1 MKLKLKE
8 KLKKLKLKEIFKKF
22 YKSKYFSLLLWIIV
36 MFLSFVM
43 AELFNTNNLLSMKFL
58 RILFNMIIIFIMN
71 IFFFSIIGSIR
82 VSAILSSTVTFI
94 LSIANY
100 IVYCFRGTP
109 LDPLDILSIETGFS
123 VASTY
128 KLTVNAYFISAFVV
142 YALIIFICCMIK
154 YRPEKNKYTIIS
166 RISFAV
172 ISICFIF
179 VCFNTS
185 FMNIFDLSTHLWKP
199 KTEYTKNGF
208 LASFLKQSVYSTQ
221 EEPENYSL
229 ENLSK
234 VAKKYTKKAKDE
246 NTENKETIETST
258 NSTDENNIVE
268 QKKPNIIII
277 MNESFSD
284 MSVHRKIKT
293 NEEVLPYFNSLIKKT
308 IHGRVHSSVFGG
320 KTPNA
325 EWEFLTNNSM
335 AFLAYGNIPY
345 QQYLFKPTTS
355 LVSTLEAQGY
365 TSYSIHPYYGS
376 GYRRTNVYPLLG
388 FDHSYFLE
396 DMEDDLEIIREYASD
411 LSTYKELIKLFEAK
425 KDDELFFNFTITMQ
439 NHSGYEFEPYEPTI
453 TLTDVPNCPKAE
465 QYLSIIKESDN
476 ALKYLIDYF
485 KKVEEPTII
494 LFFGDHQPP
503 YLEQEYWDYLNKFKT
518 DSLADDEIGYLTPY
532 FIWANYDIDKK
543 EHQTDDI
550 SLNYLSSLLLD
561 VAELDK
567 TPYMY
572 FLDEMREELPVITGH
587 GYMDNTGT
595 YHSLDE
601 QNEYLKMLEQYKMFQ
616 YNHLFDTKNTI
627 KEFFSVTK

>member
-1 MKLKLKE
+1 MKLKELKLKE
-8 KLKKLKLKEIFKKF
+8 KFKELKIKEKLKKFI
-22 YKSKYFSLLLWIIV
+22 KSKYFSLLLWIIV
-36 MFLSFVM
+36 MFLSFIM
-43 AELFNTNNLLSMKFL
+43 AELFNTNNVLSMKFL

-71 IFFFSIIGSIR
+71 VFFYSILGSIR
-82 VSAILSSTVTFI
+82 ISAILSSTVTFI

-142 YALIIFICCMIK
+142 YALIIFICCIIK

-166 RISFAV
+166 RIAFAIV
-172 ISICFIF
+172 SICFIF

-221 EEPENYSL
+221 DEPENYSL
-229 ENLSK
+229 DNLSK
-234 VAKKYTKKAKDE
+234 VAKKYTKKEE
-246 NTENKETIETST
+246 NEEIETSET
-258 NSTDENNIVE
+258 SANATDENNIAE
-268 QKKPNIIII
+268 KKPNIIII

-293 NEEVLPYFNSLIKKT
+293 NQEYLPYFNSLIKKT
-308 IHGRVHSSVFGG
+308 IHGNVHSSVFGG

-345 QQYLFKPTTS
+345 QQYLSKPTTS
-355 LVSTLEAQGY
+355 LVSTLESQGY
-365 TSYSIHPYYGS
+365 TSYAIHPYYGS

-388 FDHSYFLE
+388 FDHFYFLE
-396 DMEDDLEIIREYASD
+396 DMENDLEIIREYASD
-411 LSTYKELIKLFEAK
+411 LSTYKELIKLFEEK
-425 KDDELFFNFTITMQ
+425 KDDELFFNFTVTMQ
-439 NHSGYEFEPYEPTI
+439 NHSGYEFEPYDPTI

-503 YLEQEYWDYLNKFKT
+503 YLEQEYWDYLNESKT
-518 DSLADDEIGYLTPY
+518 DTLADDEIGYLTPY

-561 VAELDK
+561 VAGLEK
-567 TPYMY
+567 TPYMH
-572 FLDEMREELPVITGH
+572 FLDDIKEELPVITGH

-601 QNEYLKMLEQYKMFQ
+601 QNEYSEMLEQYKMFQ

-627 KEFFSVTK
+627 TEFFSVAK

>member
-1 MKLKLKE
+1 MEIKE
-8 KLKKLKLKEIFKKF
+8 KLKNFFNKKNI
-22 YKSKYFSLLLWIIV
+22 SIILWIIS
-36 MFLSFVM
+36 MLLSFVM
-43 AELFNTNNLLSMKFL
+43 AELFNINNIFTMNFL
-58 RILFNMIIIFIMN
+58 RILFNLIIIFIMN
-71 IFFFSIIGSIR
+71 IFFYSVIGNIR
-82 VSAILSSTVTFI
+82 VSAILSSTVIFI

-100 IVYCFRGTP
+100 VIYCFRGTP

-128 KLTVNAYFISAFVV
+128 KLSINLFFIFAFIV
-142 YALIIFICCMIK
+142 YALIIFICCKIK
-154 YRPEKNKYTIIS
+154 YRPKINKYNIIT
-166 RISFAV
+166 RISFAI
-172 ISICFIF
+172 ISICFLF

-185 FMNIFDLSTHLWKP
+185 FMNIFNLSTHLWKP

-229 ENLSK
+229 DTLSK
-234 VAKKYTKKAKDE
+234 IAKNYIVNE
-246 NTENKETIETST
+246 NNESTETSA
-258 NSTDENNIVE
+258 NSANENNEISR
-268 QKKPNIIII
+268 KPNIIII

-284 MSVHRKIKT
+284 MSVHREIKT
-293 NEEVLPYFNSLIKKT
+293 NKEYLPYFNSLIKKT
-308 IHGRVHSSVFGG
+308 ISGHVHSSVYGG

-345 QQYLFKPTTS
+345 QQYLSKPTTS
-355 LVSTLEAQGY
+355 LVSTLESQGY
-365 TSYSIHPYYGS
+365 TSYAIHPYYGS

-388 FDHSYFLE
+388 FDHFYFLE
-396 DMEDDLEIIREYASD
+396 DMQDDLEIIREYASD

-425 KDDELFFNFTITMQ
+425 KDNELFFNFTVTMQ
-439 NHSGYEFEPYEPTI
+439 NHSGYEFAPYEPTV

-476 ALKYLIDYF
+476 ALKYLINYF
-485 KKVEEPTII
+485 KKVEEPTVI

-503 YLEQEYWDYLNKFKT
+503 YLEQEYWDYLNEFKI
-518 DSLADDEIGYLTPY
+518 DSLADDEKGYLTPY
-532 FIWANYDIDKK
+532 FIWANYNIDKK

-567 TPYMY
+567 TPYMH
-572 FLDEMREELPVITGH
+572 FLDDLREKLPVITGH
-587 GYMDNTGT
+587 GYMDSNEI
-595 YHSLDE
+595 YHTLDE
-601 QNEYLKMLEQYKMFQ
+601 QNEYSEMLEQYKMFQ
-616 YNHLFDTKNTI
+616 YNHLFDTKNTLT
-627 KEFFSVTK
+627 EFFSIKK

>member
-1 MKLKLKE
+1 MDIKE
-8 KLKKLKLKEIFKKF
+8 KIKKF
-22 YKSKYFSLLLWIIV
+22 FNKKNTSITLWIIS
-36 MFLSFVM
+36 MLLSFLM
-43 AELFNTNNLLSMKFL
+43 AELFNINNIFTMDFL
-58 RILFNMIIIFIMN
+58 AILFNIIIIFILN
-71 IFFFSIIGSIR
+71 IFFYSILSSIR
-82 VSAILSSTVTFI
+82 ISAILSSTVIFI

-100 IVYCFRGTP
+100 IIYCFRGTP
-109 LDPLDILSIETGFS
+109 LDPLDILSIKTGFS

-128 KLTVNAYFISAFVV
+128 KLSINLFFVFAFIV
-142 YALIIFICCMIK
+142 YALIVFICCKIK
-154 YRPEKNKYTIIS
+154 YRPKNNKYTIIS
-166 RISFAV
+166 RISFFIV
-172 ISICFIF
+172 SICFIF

-185 FMNIFDLSTHLWKP
+185 FMNIFNLATHLWKP

-229 ENLSK
+229 DNLSEI
-234 VAKKYTKKAKDE
+234 AKNY
-246 NTENKETIETST
+246 I
-258 NSTDENNIVE
+258 TDENNESTETSANTTDENNQIS
-268 QKKPNIIII
+268 KKPNIIII

-293 NEEVLPYFNSLIKKT
+293 NEEYLPYFNSLIKKT
-308 IHGRVHSSVFGG
+308 ISGHVHSSVYGG

-345 QQYLFKPTTS
+345 QQYLSKPTTS
-355 LVSTLEAQGY
+355 LVSTLESQGY
-365 TSYSIHPYYGS
+365 TSYAIHPYYGS

-388 FDHSYFLE
+388 FDHFYFLE
-396 DMEDDLEIIREYASD
+396 DMQDNLEIIREYASD

-425 KDDELFFNFTITMQ
+425 KDDELFFNFTVTMQ

-485 KKVEEPTII
+485 KKVEEPTVI

-503 YLEQEYWDYLNKFKT
+503 YLEQEYWDYLNEFKT

-532 FIWANYDIDKK
+532 FIWTNYNIDKK

-561 VAELDK
+561 VAELEK
-567 TPYMY
+567 TPYMH
-572 FLDEMREELPVITGH
+572 FLDDIKEELPVITGH

-595 YHSLDE
+595 YHTLDE
-601 QNEYLKMLEQYKMFQ
+601 QNEYSEMLEQYKMFQ
-616 YNHLFDTKNTI
+616 YNHLFDIKNTLT
-627 KEFFSVTK
+627 EFFSVAK